1 MSVAAEPVGAEE
13 AREFAAT
20 VAAIVERHPPR
31 DRWKPGAAVSD
42 ADPALDA
49 ALIAAGWDELGTDE
63 RLLPLVAPAAAALG
77 RAFASVSPIDRLL
90 GGALRVGDLARYAA
104 TDAPLVEPRAGT
116 LWLTRASAVTPVP
129 YTDALGIGWAGLVA
143 NNATKTAHP
152 VEAADAGDR
161 AVGAGGRTRMDAW
174 VAGSVGYLAGMAA
187 EALRLALEHARS
199 RRAFGAPLTA
209 LEPVQQMLADAA
221 TLVRGLELLTED
233 EPGLD
238 ALAHAGEAAE
248 RAIGICMQV
257 TGALGYT
264 LEFPLQ
270 RAYRRVRALR
280 AWNDAVLRSWEPG
293 TAEAGAPEA
302 GTAEMGAPGAAVA
315 AAKRPAR
322 LPLAGLRVLD
332 YGQYVAAPFATM
344 LLADLGADV
353 VKVEPPGGD
362 QWRHYDPFAPGES
375 RYFYSLNRGKRSVVL
390 DLKTD
395 EGRARSREL
404 IESADALVHNC
415 LPERAARFGLDRE
428 SVRAVNPRCVAV
440 CVSAFGSSGPDAA
453 RPAYDL
459 IGQALSGLLLADP
472 RPGDAV
478 PRRTGGLALADF
490 TAGLLAALSVTAGLL
505 DRREEGQQFEVSLL
519 GAAMAL
525 QAQRF
530 VQVGAIDNA
539 AGGAFAG
546 RAELDAMTARVAGLE
561 ALDPYYRAH
570 ACRDG
575 FVALAC
581 LNTAQRV
588 QVCELFGLEDPFAG
602 NPQAA
607 PESAQE
613 RDGREAHVRA
623 VEARFAGLGVRE
635 TVAALAARRV
645 PASEVRTLAQLF
657 DDEQVRANG
666 LVQEVEQAG
675 VGPVRLL
682 GSPFKVDGQ
691 PTTAGR
697 PAPALGEHAGEV
709 LGERPGKV
717 RGAPSR

>member
-1 MSVAAEPVGAEE
+1 MSAVAERASTEE

-20 VAAIVERHPPR
+20 VAAIVERHPPH
-31 DRWKPGAAVSD
+31 DPWKPGAAVSD

-49 ALIAAGWDELGTDE
+49 ALAAAGWDDLATDE
-63 RLLPLVAPAAAALG
+63 RLLPLVAPAAAQLG
-77 RAFASVSPIDRLL
+77 RAFASLAPVDRLL
-90 GGALRVGDLARYAA
+90 GGALRVGDLARYAGA
-104 TDAPLVEPRAGT
+104 DAPMVEPRAGT

-143 NNATKTAHP
+143 NSATKTAHP
-152 VEAADAGDR
+152 DG
-161 AVGAGGRTRMDAW
+161 GAGMARARMEAW
-174 VAGSVGYLAGMAA
+174 VAGSAGYLAGMAG

-221 TLVRGLELLTED
+221 TLADGLELLTAD

-238 ALAHAGEAAE
+238 ALAYAGEAAE

-257 TGALGYT
+257 TGALGFT

-270 RAYRRVRALR
+270 RAYRRARALR
-280 AWNDAVLRSWEPG
+280 TWNDDVLRAWE
-293 TAEAGAPEA
+293 ADAAPA
-302 GTAEMGAPGAAVA
+302 SG
-315 AAKRPAR
+315 AR

-332 YGQYVAAPFATM
+332 FGQYVAAPFATM

-353 VKVEPPGGD
+353 VKVEPPSGD

-375 RYFYSLNRGKRSVVL
+375 RYFYALNRGKRSVML

-428 SVRAVNPRCVAV
+428 SVRAVNPRCVTV
-440 CVSAFGSSGPDAA
+440 CVSAFGSSGPDSD

-505 DRREEGQQFEVSLL
+505 GREGPGAPGLEVSLL
-519 GAAMAL
+519 GAALAL

-530 VQVGAIDNA
+530 VEVGAVDDA
-539 AGGAFAG
+539 PSGAFAG

-588 QVCELFGLEDPFAG
+588 QVCGLFGLEDPFAE

-607 PESAQE
+607 PASEEE
-613 RDGREAHVRA
+613 RERREAHLRA
-623 VEARFAGLGVRE
+623 VEAGFARLGVRE
-635 TVAALAARRV
+635 AVAALAARRV
-645 PASEVRTLAQLF
+645 PASEVRALAQLF
-657 DDEQVRANG
+657 DDEQARANG

-675 VGPVRLL
+675 VGAVRLL
-682 GSPFKVDGQ
+682 GSPFKVDGE
-691 PTTAGR
+691 PTGSGL
-697 PAPALGEHAGEV
+697 PAPGLGEHADEV
-709 LGERPGKV
+709 LGELPGT
-717 RGAPSR
+717 RIR

>member
-1 MSVAAEPVGAEE
+1 MSAVAERASTEE

-20 VAAIVERHPPR
+20 VAAIVERHPSR
-31 DRWKPGAAVSD
+31 DPWKPGAAVSD
-42 ADPALDA
+42 ADPDLDA
-49 ALIAAGWDELGTDE
+49 ALAAAGWDDLATDE

-77 RAFASVSPIDRLL
+77 RAFASLAPVDRLL
-90 GGALRVGDLARYAA
+90 GGALRVGDLVRYAA
-104 TDAPLVEPRAGT
+104 ADAPLVEPRAGT

-129 YTDALGIGWAGLVA
+129 YTDALGIGW
-143 NNATKTAHP
+143 
-152 VEAADAGDR
+152 VEIGCGKR
-161 AVGAGGRTRMDAW
+161 HEYPPTRMEGRGWRGTRMEAW
-174 VAGSVGYLAGMAA
+174 VAGSAGYVAGMAG

-221 TLVRGLELLTED
+221 TLVDGLELLAGD

-238 ALAHAGEAAE
+238 ALAYAGEAAE

-257 TGALGYT
+257 TGALGFT

-270 RAYRRVRALR
+270 RAYRRARALR
-280 AWNDAVLRSWEPG
+280 AWNDEVLRAW
-293 TAEAGAPEA
+293 AEAAPEN
-302 GTAEMGAPGAAVA
+302 G
-315 AAKRPAR
+315 AR

-332 YGQYVAAPFATM
+332 FGQYVAAPFATM

-375 RYFYSLNRGKRSVVL
+375 RYFYALNRGKRSVVL

-428 SVRAVNPRCVAV
+428 SVRAVNPRCVTV
-440 CVSAFGSSGPDAA
+440 CVSAFGSSGPDSD

-490 TAGLLAALSVTAGLL
+490 TAGLLAALSVAAGLL
-505 DRREEGQQFEVSLL
+505 GREGPGAPGLEVSLL
-519 GAAMAL
+519 GAALAL

-530 VQVGAIDNA
+530 VEVGAVDDEPS
-539 AGGAFAG
+539 GAFAG

-588 QVCELFGLEDPFAG
+588 QVCGLFGLEDPFAE

-607 PESAQE
+607 PASDEE
-613 RDGREAHVRA
+613 RERREAHVRA
-623 VEARFAGLGVRE
+623 VEAGFARLGVRE
-635 TVAALAARRV
+635 AVAALAARGV
-645 PASEVRTLAQLF
+645 PASEVRALAQLF
-657 DDEQVRANG
+657 DDEQARANG

-682 GSPFKVDGQ
+682 GSPFKVDGE
-691 PTTAGR
+691 PTGTGR
-697 PAPALGEHAGEV
+697 PAPGLGEHADEV
-709 LGERPGKV
+709 LGELPGA
-717 RGAPSR
+717 RIR